1 MVTQSNTE
9 GDLGLVIGD
18 WGDFTKYEFTNRG
31 RGIVDWWLLIGDWG
45 VASPVTI
52 RLPARLPME
61 LATRPVSHLP
71 RLVEPRN
78 EPQKVTGRPA
88 QIGSIPHA

>member
-45 VASPVTI
+45 KCEI
-52 RLPARLPME
+52 DGE
-61 LATRPVSHLP
+61 D
-71 RLVEPRN
+71 
-78 EPQKVTGRPA
+78 G
-88 QIGSIPHA
+88 